1 MKKRKFKVLLS
12 LILGA
17 AVMFAGCSSGGDD
30 DSVKLQEIPGT
41 IGKVNS
47 ELLAASELAK
57 EIDPNDE
64 KVILFYN
71 RADGNYSDWALWLW
85 EDGGEGELAF
95 SSTIGQFKSKDV
107 LYDGNTY
114 KIGYMVLDPS
124 MFTTSAPLVKDAI
137 ENKNNINFIIR
148 KSDSWTK
155 DTDDVAVDLS
165 STMHF
170 MILSGDKDLYP
181 ISSVMTP
188 FISSA
193 SMETLSTLK
202 VVLSVKYALTG
213 EPSDNGF
220 SLVATD
226 GTTVA
231 VKDVVNY
238 AAKTNRS
245 ENFTNTLFVKIDSD
259 LDVSKTWMIKH
270 QSFEPSDGRQISTQ
284 NAIKISLK
292 DYKYSGDDLGLTFDG
307 EKAVF
312 KVWAPLASKV
322 NILFYDDVSKVG
334 NFKAETVDA
343 KACGST
349 TEESLKGEPSAENE
363 MSLDKETGIWSY
375 TLDSVGSKKYY
386 KYQITN
392 NGITYWT
399 SDIYAKACSPDA
411 IASQIVDINAGT
423 EYGTKEQYKNPFGSN
438 GSDAKDNS
446 DAIIYEMH
454 IRDWS
459 RATVSDSTGKF
470 NDFASDEVIAHLKDL
485 GVTHVQILP
494 MFEYAQVVNDDG
506 YNWGYNPY
514 HYNVPESRYT
524 DYSSDKD
531 GMATVEQARAMIKKL
546 HENGIAVI
554 MDVVY
559 NHTAGTQGGSL
570 YDSTVPYYYY
580 RIKADGTYSNGS
592 GCGNETD
599 SEAPMFRKY
608 MIDSLKHWMLDYH
621 INGFRFDLMG
631 IHSKE
636 AMKDIYE
643 ALSKIDQNVLVYGE
657 PWTGGECLVENG
669 ATQAVSAGSY
679 GVGAFDD
686 DFRDAIK
693 GAEFGGFK
701 TGQVQGEIK
710 DAKGSVIGTFNDTG
724 IADGLVGESGKNN
737 RNGTGEPGLALH
749 YVECHD
755 NFTLYDKLVYSLKEN
770 LEDVQKADKDGK
782 IATKWPA
789 SVSEEQL
796 ELIKKEDKLAAAFVI
811 LSQGTPF
818 MNGGQ
823 DFLRTKKGNPD
834 SYSADTKGG
843 IEWTNEAGEYNIDDV
858 NTIDLSMKATYSDV
872 YNVYKGL
879 ISLRKANSDA
889 FGKNTNASAGK
900 AKTINADKNEV
911 KINGVTKYTTGDFR
925 IFFNATD
932 NEVEIASG
940 EMTGYTKVI
949 DVTSGTPEE
958 STTVPTSIPAKS
970 FVILKK

>member
-1 MKKRKFKVLLS
+1 M
-12 LILGA
+12 
-17 AVMFAGCSSGGDD
+17 
-30 DSVKLQEIPGT
+30 
-41 IGKVNS
+41 
-47 ELLAASELAK
+47 
-57 EIDPNDE
+57 
-64 KVILFYN
+64 
-71 RADGNYSDWALWLW
+71 
-85 EDGGEGELAF
+85 
-95 SSTIGQFKSKDV
+95 
-107 LYDGNTY
+107 
-114 KIGYMVLDPS
+114 
-124 MFTTSAPLVKDAI
+124 
-137 ENKNNINFIIR
+137 
-148 KSDSWTK
+148 
-155 DTDDVAVDLS
+155 
-165 STMHF
+165 
-170 MILSGDKDLYP
+170 
-181 ISSVMTP
+181 
-188 FISSA
+188 
-193 SMETLSTLK
+193 
-202 VVLSVKYALTG
+202 
-213 EPSDNGF
+213 
-220 SLVATD
+220 
-226 GTTVA
+226 
-231 VKDVVNY
+231 
-238 AAKTNRS
+238 
-245 ENFTNTLFVKIDSD
+245 
-259 LDVSKTWMIKH
+259 
-270 QSFEPSDGRQISTQ
+270 
-284 NAIKISLK
+284 
-292 DYKYSGDDLGLTFDG
+292 
-307 EKAVF
+307 
-312 KVWAPLASKV
+312 
-322 NILFYDDVSKVG
+322 FYDDVSKVG
-334 NFKAETVDA
+334 NFKAETVAA

-349 TEESLKGEPSAENE
+349 TEESLKGDPSAENE

-423 EYGTKEQYKNPFGSN
+423 DYGTKEKYKNPFGSN

-459 RATVSDSTGKF
+459 RATVPNSTGKF

-524 DYSSDKD
+524 DYSLNKD
-531 GMATVEQARAMIKKL
+531 GMATVEQARKMIKKL

-636 AMKDIYE
+636 AMKEIYE
-643 ALSKIDQNVLVYGE
+643 ALSEIDQNVLVYGE
-657 PWTGGECLVENG
+657 PWTGGDCLVEDG

-701 TGQVQGEIK
+701 TGQVQGE
-710 DAKGSVIGTFNDTG
+710 FNDTG
-724 IADGLVGESGKNN
+724 IADGLVGKSGKNN
-737 RNGTGEPGLALH
+737 RNETGEPGLALH

-843 IEWTNEAGEYNIDDV
+843 IEWTNEPGEHSIDDV
-858 NTIDLSMKATYSDV
+858 NTIDLSMKTTYSDV

-879 ISLRKANSDA
+879 ISLRKANPDA
-889 FGKNTNASAGK
+889 FGKNTSASAGK

-949 DVTSGTPEE
+949 DVTSGTPKE
-958 STTVPTSIPAKS
+958 STTVPTSVSAKS

>member
-1 MKKRKFKVLLS
+1 MEKRKFKVLLS
-12 LILGA
+12 LFLGA

-30 DSVKLQEIPGT
+30 DDKITPEVTPGT
-41 IGKVNS
+41 VGELPAK
-47 ELLAASELAK
+47 LLASADLVK
-57 EIDPNDE
+57 TLDPSNE
-64 KVILFYN
+64 KIILFYYV
-71 RADGNYSDWALWLW
+71 DGSDSSGKAVYNWISKGDETKVVPFAKDTATGISYA
-85 EDGGEGELAF
+85 EF
-95 SSTIGQFKSKDV
+95 SSDSS
-107 LYDGNTY
+107 
-114 KIGYMVLDPS
+114 MVLDE
-124 MFTTSAPLVKDAI
+124 VKEAI
-137 ENKNNINFIIR
+137 AAGDDFKFII
-148 KSDSWTK
+148 KPKTVGDWSGQTADLTFPISDGIK
-155 DTDDVAVDLS
+155 HV
-165 STMHF
+165 MYYN
-170 MILSGDKDLYP
+170 GDLYTV
-181 ISSVMTP
+181 SENM
-188 FISSA
+188 SA
-193 SMETLSTLK
+193 AFTYARMETLTTMK
-202 VVLSVKYALTG
+202 VELGVKYALQIS
-213 EPSDNGF
+213 PDSNGF
-220 SLVATD
+220 SVTSTD
-226 GTTVA
+226 GSSIQII
-231 VKDVVNY
+231 DVVNY
-238 AAKTNRS
+238 NAQNDRSKNNTNVILV
-245 ENFTNTLFVKIDSD
+245 TLAND
-259 LDVSKTWMIKH
+259 LDTSKIWTISHTAFGSK
-270 QSFEPSDGRQISTQ
+270 EISTQ

-292 DYKYSGDDLGLTFDG
+292 DYKYTGDDLGLTFDG

-312 KVWAPLASKV
+312 KVWAPLASDV
-322 NILFYDDVSKVG
+322 QILFYDDVSKVG
-334 NFKAETVDA
+334 NFKAETVA
-343 KACGST
+343 VNACGST
-349 TEESLKGEPSAENE
+349 TEDSLKGEPSAESE

-399 SDIYAKACSPDA
+399 SDIYAKACSADA

-423 EYGTKEQYKNPFGSN
+423 EYGTKEKYINPFGSN
-438 GSDAKDNS
+438 GTVSKDNS

-459 RATVSDSTGKF
+459 RATVSGSTGKF
-470 NDFASDEVIAHLKDL
+470 NDFASDEVITHLKDL
-485 GVTHVQILP
+485 GITHVQILP

-524 DYSSDKD
+524 AYSSDKD
-531 GMATVEQARAMIKKL
+531 GMDTVKQARAMIKKL
-546 HENGIAVI
+546 HDNGIAVI

-559 NHTAGTQGGSL
+559 NHTSGTQGGSL

-636 AMKDIYE
+636 AMKEVYE
-643 ALSKIDQNVLVYGE
+643 ALSAIDQNVLVYGE
-657 PWTGGECLVENG
+657 PWTGGDCLVEDG

-686 DFRDAIK
+686 DFRDAVK

-701 TGQVQGEIK
+701 TGQVQGE
-710 DAKGSVIGTFNDTG
+710 FNDAG
-724 IADGLVGESGKNN
+724 IASGLVGESGKNN
-737 RNGTGEPGLALH
+737 RNVTGEPGLALH

-770 LEDVQKADKDGK
+770 LVDVQAADKKGE

-843 IEWTNEAGEYNIDDV
+843 IKWTNEPGKYNIDDV
-858 NTIDLSMKATYSDV
+858 NTIDLSIKTTYADV

-879 ISLRKANSDA
+879 IALRKANPDA
-889 FGKNTNASAGK
+889 FGKNTSAVAGK
-900 AKTINADKNEV
+900 AKTNV
-911 KINGVTKYTTGDFR
+911 KTNGVTKYTTGAFR

-949 DVTSGTPEE
+949 DVTSGTPDE
-958 STTVPTSIPAKS
+958 STTVPTSVPAKS

>member
-30 DSVKLQEIPGT
+30 DKITPEVTPGT
-41 IGKVNS
+41 VG
-47 ELLAASELAK
+47 ELPKQLLDSAELVK
-57 EIDPNDE
+57 TLDPNNE
-64 KVILFYN
+64 KIILFYFVK
-71 RADGNYSDWALWLW
+71 GSD
-85 EDGGEGELAF
+85 
-95 SSTIGQFKSKDV
+95 SSTKAVYNWISKGDESKVVPFQKDSTTGISYAEFSLDSSNVVDEVKEAIGNGDDFK
-107 LYDGNTY
+107 
-114 KIGYMVLDPS
+114 
-124 MFTTSAPLVKDAI
+124 
-137 ENKNNINFIIR
+137 FII
-148 KSDSWTK
+148 KPKTVGDWSNQTADLLFPLSDGIK
-155 DTDDVAVDLS
+155 HV
-165 STMHF
+165 MYYN
-170 MILSGDKDLYP
+170 GDLYTV
-181 ISSVMTP
+181 SENM
-188 FISSA
+188 SA
-193 SMETLSTLK
+193 AFTYARMETLTTMK
-202 VVLSVKYALTG
+202 VELGVKYGLQVS
-213 EPSDNGF
+213 PDSNGF
-220 SLVATD
+220 SVTADD
-226 GTTVA
+226 GSSIQVI
-231 VKDVVNY
+231 DVVNY
-238 AAKTNRS
+238 NAQNERSKNNTNVILVTLMS
-245 ENFTNTLFVKIDSD
+245 E
-259 LDVSKTWMIKH
+259 LDTSKTWEIKH
-270 QSFEPSDGRQISTQ
+270 ASFGSKNISTQ

-423 EYGTKEQYKNPFGSN
+423 EYGTKENYKNPFGSN

-531 GMATVEQARAMIKKL
+531 GTATVEQARAMIKKL
-546 HENGIAVI
+546 HDNNIAVI

-636 AMKDIYE
+636 AMKEIYN
-643 ALSKIDQNVLVYGE
+643 ALSEIDQNVLVYGE
-657 PWTGGECLVENG
+657 PWTGGDCLVEDG
-669 ATQAVSAGSY
+669 ATQAVSAGEY

-701 TGQVQGEIK
+701 TGQVQGE
-710 DAKGSVIGTFNDTG
+710 FNDTG

-789 SVSEEQL
+789 SVSAEQL

-843 IEWTNEAGEYNIDDV
+843 IKWTNESGEHNIDDV
-858 NTIDLSMKATYSDV
+858 NTIDLSMKTTYSDV

-879 ISLRKANSDA
+879 ISLRKANPDA
-889 FGKNTNASAGK
+889 FGKNTSAVAGK
-900 AKTINADKNEV
+900 AKTINAGKEV
-911 KINGVTKYTTGDFR
+911 RTNGVTKYTTGDFR

-932 NEVEIASG
+932 DEVEIASG

-949 DVTSGTPEE
+949 DVTSGTPDE
-958 STTVPTSIPAKS
+958 SGTIPTILPAKS

>member
-1 MKKRKFKVLLS
+1 MY
-12 LILGA
+12 
-17 AVMFAGCSSGGDD
+17 
-30 DSVKLQEIPGT
+30 
-41 IGKVNS
+41 
-47 ELLAASELAK
+47 
-57 EIDPNDE
+57 
-64 KVILFYN
+64 YN
-71 RADGNYSDWALWLW
+71 G
-85 EDGGEGELAF
+85 
-95 SSTIGQFKSKDV
+95 
-107 LYDGNTY
+107 
-114 KIGYMVLDPS
+114 
-124 MFTTSAPLVKDAI
+124 
-137 ENKNNINFIIR
+137 
-148 KSDSWTK
+148 
-155 DTDDVAVDLS
+155 
-165 STMHF
+165 
-170 MILSGDKDLYP
+170 DLYTV
-181 ISSVMTP
+181 SENM
-188 FISSA
+188 SA
-193 SMETLSTLK
+193 AFTYARMETLTTMK
-202 VVLSVKYALTG
+202 VELGVKYGLQVS
-213 EPSDNGF
+213 PDSNGF
-220 SLVATD
+220 SVTADD
-226 GTTVA
+226 GSSIQVI
-231 VKDVVNY
+231 DVVNY
-238 AAKTNRS
+238 NAQNERSKNNTNVILV
-245 ENFTNTLFVKIDSD
+245 TLMSA
-259 LDVSKTWMIKH
+259 LDTSKTWKIEH
-270 QSFEPSDGRQISTQ
+270 ASFGSKNISTQ

-334 NFKAETVDA
+334 NFKAETVAA

-349 TEESLKGEPSAENE
+349 TEESLKGDPSAENE

-423 EYGTKEQYKNPFGSN
+423 EYGTKEKYKNPFGSN
-438 GSDAKDNS
+438 GLDNKDNS

-459 RATVSDSTGKF
+459 RATVPNSTGKF

-636 AMKDIYE
+636 AMKEIYE
-643 ALSKIDQNVLVYGE
+643 ALSEIDQNVLVYGE
-657 PWTGGECLVENG
+657 PWTGGDCLVEDG

-686 DFRDAIK
+686 DFRDAVK

-843 IEWTNEAGEYNIDDV
+843 IEWTNEPGEYNIDDV
-858 NTIDLSMKATYSDV
+858 NTIDLSMKTTYSDV
-872 YNVYKGL
+872 YNVYKSL
-879 ISLRKANSDA
+879 ISLRKANPDA
-889 FGKNTNASAGK
+889 FGKNTSAVAGK
-900 AKTINADKNEV
+900 AKTINAGKEV
-911 KINGVTKYTTGDFR
+911 RTSGITKYTTGAFR

-932 NEVEIASG
+932 DEVEIASG

-949 DVTSGTPEE
+949 DVTSGTPKE

>member
-12 LILGA
+12 LFLGA
-17 AVMFAGCSSGGDD
+17 AVMFAGCASGGDD
-30 DSVKLQEIPGT
+30 DDKITPEVTPGT
-41 IGKVNS
+41 VGELPAK
-47 ELLAASELAK
+47 LLASADLVK
-57 EIDPNDE
+57 TLDPSNE
-64 KVILFYN
+64 KIILFYYV
-71 RADGNYSDWALWLW
+71 DGSDSSGKAVYNWISKGDETKVVPFAKDTATGISYA
-85 EDGGEGELAF
+85 EF
-95 SSTIGQFKSKDV
+95 SSGSSMVVDEVKEAIAAGDDFK
-107 LYDGNTY
+107 
-114 KIGYMVLDPS
+114 
-124 MFTTSAPLVKDAI
+124 
-137 ENKNNINFIIR
+137 FII
-148 KSDSWTK
+148 KPKTVGDWSGQT
-155 DTDDVAVDLS
+155 ADLTFPIS
-165 STMHF
+165 EGIKHVMYYN
-170 MILSGDKDLYP
+170 GDLYTV
-181 ISSVMTP
+181 SENM
-188 FISSA
+188 SA
-193 SMETLSTLK
+193 AFTYARMETLTTMK
-202 VVLSVKYALTG
+202 VELGVKYALQIS
-213 EPSDNGF
+213 PDSNGF
-220 SLVATD
+220 SVTSKD
-226 GTTVA
+226 GSPIQII
-231 VKDVVNY
+231 DVVNY
-238 AAKTNRS
+238 NAQNDRSKNNTNVILV
-245 ENFTNTLFVKIDSD
+245 TLAND
-259 LDVSKTWMIKH
+259 LDTSKIWTISHTAFGSK
-270 QSFEPSDGRQISTQ
+270 EISTQ

-312 KVWAPLASKV
+312 KVWAPLASDV
-322 NILFYDDVSKVG
+322 QILFYDNVSKVG
-334 NFKAETVDA
+334 NFKAETVAA

-349 TEESLKGEPSAENE
+349 TEESLKGDPSATEA

-392 NGITYWT
+392 NGVTYWT

-411 IASQIVDINAGT
+411 IASQIVDINT
-423 EYGTKEQYKNPFGSN
+423 ETDYGTKEKYINPFGSN
-438 GSDAKDNS
+438 GADSKDNS

-531 GMATVEQARAMIKKL
+531 GTATVEQARAMIKKL

-631 IHSKE
+631 IHSKD

-643 ALSKIDQNVLVYGE
+643 ALSAIDQNVLVYGE
-657 PWTGGECLVENG
+657 PWTGGDCLVTDG

-686 DFRDAIK
+686 DFRDAVK

-701 TGQVQGEIK
+701 TGQVQGE
-710 DAKGSVIGTFNDTG
+710 FNDTG

-737 RNGTGEPGLALH
+737 RNATGEPGLALH

-770 LEDVQKADKDGK
+770 LEDVQAADKKGE

-843 IEWTNEAGEYNIDDV
+843 IKWTNEAGEYNIDDV
-858 NTIDLSMKATYSDV
+858 NTVDLSMKTDNADV

-879 ISLRKANSDA
+879 IALRKNNSVA
-889 FGKNTNASAGK
+889 FGKNTSASASK
-900 AKTINADKNEV
+900 AKTKNADGKEAST
-911 KINGVTKYTTGDFR
+911 KGVTKYTTGDFR

-932 NEVEIASG
+932 NEVEIASS

-949 DVTSGTPEE
+949 DVTSGTPDE
-958 STTVPTSIPAKS
+958 SGTIPTTLPAKS

>member
-12 LILGA
+12 LFLGA

-47 ELLAASELAK
+47 ELLAASELMK
-57 EIDPNDE
+57 ELDGNDE
-64 KVILFYN
+64 KVIFMYY
-71 RADGNYSDWALWLW
+71 RPDGSYSKWGIWLW
-85 EDGGEGELAF
+85 EDGGDGKFAYNVTAGKFENKTVEFDG
-95 SSTIGQFKSKDV
+95 KS
-107 LYDGNTY
+107 YN
-114 KIGYMVLDPS
+114 IGYMILDPQ
-124 MFTTSAPLVKDAI
+124 MFTTAAPNVKAAI
-137 ENKNNINFIIR
+137 EGKKNLNFIIR
-148 KSDSWTK
+148 DGDWQKDPGSDQ
-155 DTDDVAVDLS
+155 AFDLS
-165 STMHF
+165 SGNHF
-170 MILSGDKDLYP
+170 MVLSGDKDVYP
-181 ISSVMTP
+181 IRSVMTP

-307 EKAVF
+307 GKAVF

-334 NFKAETVDA
+334 NFKAETVAA

-349 TEESLKGEPSAENE
+349 TEKSLKGEPSAENE

-423 EYGTKEQYKNPFGSN
+423 DYGTKENYKNPFGSN
-438 GSDAKDNS
+438 GLDNKDNS

-459 RATVSDSTGKF
+459 RATVPNSTGKF

-524 DYSSDKD
+524 DYSSNKD
-531 GMATVEQARAMIKKL
+531 GTATVEQARAMIKKL
-546 HENGIAVI
+546 HDNGIAVI

-559 NHTAGTQGGSL
+559 NHTSGTQGGSL

-636 AMKDIYE
+636 AMKEIYE
-643 ALSKIDQNVLVYGE
+643 ALSAIDQNVLVYGE
-657 PWTGGECLVENG
+657 PWTGGDCLVENG

-686 DFRDAIK
+686 DFRDAVK

-701 TGQVQGEIK
+701 TGQVQG
-710 DAKGSVIGTFNDTG
+710 AFNDTG
-724 IADGLVGESGKNN
+724 IANGLIGKSGSND
-737 RNGTGEPGLALH
+737 RNMTGEPGLALH

-789 SVSEEQL
+789 SVSKEQL
-796 ELIKKEDKLAAAFVI
+796 ELIKKEDKLAAAFVL

-843 IEWTNEAGEYNIDDV
+843 IKWTNEPGVYNIDDV
-858 NTIDLSMKATYSDV
+858 NTVDLSMKTDNADV

-879 ISLRKANSDA
+879 IALRKNNSVA
-889 FGKNTNASAGK
+889 FGKNTSASAST
-900 AKTINADKNEV
+900 AKTKNADGKEART
-911 KINGVTKYTTGDFR
+911 KGVTKYTTGDFR

-932 NEVEIASG
+932 NEVEIASS
-940 EMTGYTKVI
+940 EMTDYTKVI
-949 DVTSGTPEE
+949 DVTTGTPSE
-958 STTVPTSIPAKS
+958 SNAVPSKVPAKS

>member
-47 ELLAASELAK
+47 ELLAASELMK
-57 EIDPNDE
+57 ELDGDNE
-64 KVILFYN
+64 KVIFMYY
-71 RADGNYSDWALWLW
+71 RPDGSYSKWGIWLW
-85 EDGGEGELAF
+85 EDGGDGKFAYNVTAGKFENKTVEFDG
-95 SSTIGQFKSKDV
+95 KS
-107 LYDGNTY
+107 YN
-114 KIGYMVLDPS
+114 IGYMILDPQ
-124 MFTTSAPLVKDAI
+124 MFTTAAPNVKAAI
-137 ENKNNINFIIR
+137 EGKKNLNFIIR
-148 KSDSWTK
+148 DANWEKDPGSDQ
-155 DTDDVAVDLS
+155 AFDLS
-165 STMHF
+165 SGNHF
-170 MILSGDKDLYP
+170 MVLSGDKDVYP

-226 GTTVA
+226 GATVA

-334 NFKAETVDA
+334 NFKAETVAA

-349 TEESLKGEPSAENE
+349 TEESLKGDPSAENE

-423 EYGTKEQYKNPFGSN
+423 DYGTKEQYKNPFGSN
-438 GSDAKDNS
+438 GLDNKDNS

-459 RATVSDSTGKF
+459 RATVPNSTGKF

-524 DYSSDKD
+524 DYSLNKD
-531 GMATVEQARAMIKKL
+531 GMATVEQARKMIEKL
-546 HENGIAVI
+546 HNNGIAVI

-636 AMKDIYE
+636 AMKEIYE
-643 ALSKIDQNVLVYGE
+643 ALSEIDQNVLVYGE
-657 PWTGGECLVENG
+657 PWTGGDCLVEDG

-686 DFRDAIK
+686 DFRDAVK

-701 TGQVQGEIK
+701 TGQVQGE
-710 DAKGSVIGTFNDTG
+710 FNDTG

-843 IEWTNEAGEYNIDDV
+843 IEWTNEPGEHNIDDV

-879 ISLRKANSDA
+879 ISLRKANPDA
-889 FGKNTNASAGK
+889 FGKNTSAVAGK
-900 AKTINADKNEV
+900 AKTINAEKEV
-911 KINGVTKYTTGDFR
+911 KTNGVTKYTTGDFR

-940 EMTGYTKVI
+940 EMTDYTTLV
-949 DVTSGTPEE
+949 DVSSGTPTEGE
-958 STTVPTSIPAKS
+958 TVSTVPAKS

>member
-1 MKKRKFKVLLS
+1 MKKNVLKTFLT
-12 LILGA
+12 LI
-17 AVMFAGCSSGGDD
+17 AVFSVIFVGCAGDAGDSS
-30 DSVKLQEIPGT
+30 VTLEETPGT
-41 IGKVNS
+41 VGQPSN
-47 ELLAASELAK
+47 ELLAASELMK
-57 EIDPNDE
+57 ELDGDNE
-64 KVILFYN
+64 KVIFMYY
-71 RADGNYSDWALWLW
+71 RPDGSYSKWGIWLW
-85 EDGGEGELAF
+85 EDGGDGKFAYNVTAGKFENKTVEFDG
-95 SSTIGQFKSKDV
+95 KS
-107 LYDGNTY
+107 YN
-114 KIGYMVLDPS
+114 IGYMILDPQ
-124 MFTTSAPLVKDAI
+124 MFTTAAPNVKAAI
-137 ENKNNINFIIR
+137 EGKKNLNFIIR
-148 KSDSWTK
+148 DANWEKDPGSDQ
-155 DTDDVAVDLS
+155 AFDLS
-165 STMHF
+165 SGNHF
-170 MILSGDKDLYP
+170 MVLSGDKDVYP

-220 SLVATD
+220 SLVSTD

-334 NFKAETVDA
+334 NFKAETVAA

-349 TEESLKGEPSAENE
+349 TEESLKGEPSAEYG

-423 EYGTKEQYKNPFGSN
+423 EYGTKEKYKNPFGSN

-459 RATVSDSTGKF
+459 RAKVPNSTGKF

-524 DYSSDKD
+524 DYSLNKD
-531 GMATVEQARAMIKKL
+531 GMATVEQARKMIEKL
-546 HENGIAVI
+546 HNNGIAVI

-636 AMKDIYE
+636 AMKEIYE
-643 ALSKIDQNVLVYGE
+643 ALSAIDQNVLVYGE
-657 PWTGGECLVENG
+657 PWTGGDCLVENG

-686 DFRDAIK
+686 DFRDAVK

-701 TGQVQGEIK
+701 TGQVQGE
-710 DAKGSVIGTFNDTG
+710 FNDTG
-724 IADGLVGESGKNN
+724 IADGLMGKSGKNN
-737 RNGTGEPGLALH
+737 RNETGEPGLALH

-770 LEDVQKADKDGK
+770 LEDVQKADDDGK

-843 IEWTNEAGEYNIDDV
+843 IKWTNEPGKYNIDDV
-858 NTIDLSMKATYSDV
+858 NTIDLSMKTTYADV

-879 ISLRKANSDA
+879 IALRKANPDA
-889 FGKNTNASAGK
+889 FGKNTSAVAGK
-900 AKTINADKNEV
+900 AKTKV
-911 KINGVTKYTTGDFR
+911 KTNGVTKYTTGDFR

-958 STTVPTSIPAKS
+958 STTVPTSVPAKS

>member
-1 MKKRKFKVLLS
+1 M
-12 LILGA
+12 
-17 AVMFAGCSSGGDD
+17 
-30 DSVKLQEIPGT
+30 
-41 IGKVNS
+41 
-47 ELLAASELAK
+47 
-57 EIDPNDE
+57 
-64 KVILFYN
+64 
-71 RADGNYSDWALWLW
+71 
-85 EDGGEGELAF
+85 
-95 SSTIGQFKSKDV
+95 
-107 LYDGNTY
+107 
-114 KIGYMVLDPS
+114 
-124 MFTTSAPLVKDAI
+124 
-137 ENKNNINFIIR
+137 
-148 KSDSWTK
+148 
-155 DTDDVAVDLS
+155 
-165 STMHF
+165 
-170 MILSGDKDLYP
+170 
-181 ISSVMTP
+181 
-188 FISSA
+188 
-193 SMETLSTLK
+193 
-202 VVLSVKYALTG
+202 
-213 EPSDNGF
+213 
-220 SLVATD
+220 
-226 GTTVA
+226 
-231 VKDVVNY
+231 
-238 AAKTNRS
+238 
-245 ENFTNTLFVKIDSD
+245 
-259 LDVSKTWMIKH
+259 
-270 QSFEPSDGRQISTQ
+270 
-284 NAIKISLK
+284 
-292 DYKYSGDDLGLTFDG
+292 
-307 EKAVF
+307 
-312 KVWAPLASKV
+312 
-322 NILFYDDVSKVG
+322 
-334 NFKAETVDA
+334 
-343 KACGST
+343 
-349 TEESLKGEPSAENE
+349 
-363 MSLDKETGIWSY
+363 
-375 TLDSVGSKKYY
+375 
-386 KYQITN
+386 
-392 NGITYWT
+392 
-399 SDIYAKACSPDA
+399 
-411 IASQIVDINAGT
+411 
-423 EYGTKEQYKNPFGSN
+423 
-438 GSDAKDNS
+438 
-446 DAIIYEMH
+446 
-454 IRDWS
+454 
-459 RATVSDSTGKF
+459 
-470 NDFASDEVIAHLKDL
+470 KDL
-485 GVTHVQILP
+485 GVTNVQILT

-636 AMKDIYE
+636 AMKEIYE
-643 ALSKIDQNVLVYGE
+643 ALSEIDQNVLVYGE
-657 PWTGGECLVENG
+657 PWTGGDCLVEDG

-686 DFRDAIK
+686 DFRDAVK

-701 TGQVQGEIK
+701 TGQVQGE
-710 DAKGSVIGTFNDTG
+710 FNDTG
-724 IADGLVGESGKNN
+724 IADGLVGKSGNN
-737 RNGTGEPGLALH
+737 KRNETGEPGLALH

-843 IEWTNEAGEYNIDDV
+843 IEWTNEAGVYNIDDV
-858 NTIDLSMKATYSDV
+858 NTVNLSMKTDNADV

-879 ISLRKANSDA
+879 IALRKANSVA
-889 FGKNTNASAGK
+889 FGKNTNASAST
-900 AKTINADKNEV
+900 AKTKNADGKEV
-911 KINGVTKYTTGDFR
+911 RTKGVTKYTTGDFR

-932 NEVEIASG
+932 NEVKIASS

-949 DVTSGTPEE
+949 DVSTGTPAE
-958 STTVPTSIPAKS
+958 SNAVPEKVPAKS

>member
-12 LILGA
+12 LFLGA

-30 DSVKLQEIPGT
+30 DDKITPEVTPGT
-41 IGKVNS
+41 VGELPAK
-47 ELLAASELAK
+47 LLASADLVK
-57 EIDPNDE
+57 TLDPSNE
-64 KVILFYN
+64 KIILFYYV
-71 RADGNYSDWALWLW
+71 DGSDSSGKAVYNWISKGDETKVVPFAKDTATGISYA
-85 EDGGEGELAF
+85 EF
-95 SSTIGQFKSKDV
+95 SSGSSMVVDEVKEAIAAGDDFK
-107 LYDGNTY
+107 
-114 KIGYMVLDPS
+114 
-124 MFTTSAPLVKDAI
+124 
-137 ENKNNINFIIR
+137 FII
-148 KSDSWTK
+148 KPKTVGDWSGQTADLTFPISDGIK
-155 DTDDVAVDLS
+155 HV
-165 STMHF
+165 MYYN
-170 MILSGDKDLYP
+170 GDLYTV
-181 ISSVMTP
+181 SENM
-188 FISSA
+188 SA
-193 SMETLSTLK
+193 AFTYARMETLTTMK
-202 VVLSVKYALTG
+202 VELGVKYALQIS
-213 EPSDNGF
+213 PDSNGF
-220 SLVATD
+220 SVTSTD
-226 GTTVA
+226 GSSIQII
-231 VKDVVNY
+231 DVVNY
-238 AAKTNRS
+238 NAQNDRSKNNTNVILV
-245 ENFTNTLFVKIDSD
+245 TLAND
-259 LDVSKTWMIKH
+259 LDTSKIWTISHTAFGSK
-270 QSFEPSDGRQISTQ
+270 EISTQ

-334 NFKAETVDA
+334 NFKAETVAA

-349 TEESLKGEPSAENE
+349 TEESLKGDPSAENE

-411 IASQIVDINAGT
+411 IASQIVDINART
-423 EYGTKEQYKNPFGSN
+423 DYGTKEKYKNPFGSN
-438 GSDAKDNS
+438 GLDNKDNS

-459 RATVSDSTGKF
+459 RATVPNSTGKF

-524 DYSSDKD
+524 DYSSNKD

-559 NHTAGTQGGSL
+559 NHTSGTQGGSL

-636 AMKDIYE
+636 AMKEIYE
-643 ALSKIDQNVLVYGE
+643 ALSAIDQNVLVYGE
-657 PWTGGECLVENG
+657 PWTGGDCLVENG

-686 DFRDAIK
+686 DFRDAVK

-701 TGQVQGEIK
+701 TGQVQG
-710 DAKGSVIGTFNDTG
+710 AFNDTG
-724 IADGLVGESGKNN
+724 IANGLIGKSGSND
-737 RNGTGEPGLALH
+737 RNMTGEPGLALH

-770 LEDVQKADKDGK
+770 LEDVQKADKEGK

-789 SVSEEQL
+789 PVSEEQL
-796 ELIKKEDKLAAAFVI
+796 ELIKKEDKLAAAFVL

-843 IEWTNEAGEYNIDDV
+843 IKWTNEPGVYNIDDV
-858 NTIDLSMKATYSDV
+858 NTVDLSMKTDNADV

-879 ISLRKANSDA
+879 IALRKNNSVA
-889 FGKNTNASAGK
+889 FGKNTSASAST
-900 AKTINADKNEV
+900 AKTKNADGKEART
-911 KINGVTKYTTGDFR
+911 KGVTKYTTGDFLVY
-925 IFFNATD
+925 FNATD
-932 NEVEIASG
+932 AEVEISSS
-940 EMTGYTKVI
+940 GYTKVV
-949 DVTSGTPEE
+949 DVSTGTPTEN
-958 STTVPTSIPAKS
+958 TTIPEKVPAKS

>member
-30 DSVKLQEIPGT
+30 DDKITPEVTPGT
-41 IGKVNS
+41 VGELPAK
-47 ELLAASELAK
+47 LLASADLVK
-57 EIDPNDE
+57 TLDPSNE
-64 KVILFYN
+64 KIILFYYV
-71 RADGNYSDWALWLW
+71 DGSDSSGKAVYNWISKGDETKVVPFAKDTATGISYA
-85 EDGGEGELAF
+85 EF
-95 SSTIGQFKSKDV
+95 SSGSSMVVDEVKEAIAAGDDFK
-107 LYDGNTY
+107 
-114 KIGYMVLDPS
+114 
-124 MFTTSAPLVKDAI
+124 
-137 ENKNNINFIIR
+137 FII
-148 KSDSWTK
+148 KPKTVGDWSGQTADLTFPISDGIK
-155 DTDDVAVDLS
+155 HV
-165 STMHF
+165 MYYN
-170 MILSGDKDLYP
+170 GDLYTV
-181 ISSVMTP
+181 SENM
-188 FISSA
+188 SA
-193 SMETLSTLK
+193 AFTYARMETLTTMK
-202 VVLSVKYALTG
+202 VELGVKYALQIS
-213 EPSDNGF
+213 PDSNGF
-220 SLVATD
+220 SVTSTD
-226 GTTVA
+226 GSSIQII
-231 VKDVVNY
+231 DVVNY
-238 AAKTNRS
+238 NAQNDRSKNNTNVILV
-245 ENFTNTLFVKIDSD
+245 TLAND
-259 LDVSKTWMIKH
+259 LDTSKIWTISHTAFGSK
-270 QSFEPSDGRQISTQ
+270 EISTQ

-334 NFKAETVDA
+334 NFKAETVAA

-423 EYGTKEQYKNPFGSN
+423 EYGTKEKYKNPFGSN

-631 IHSKE
+631 IHSID
-636 AMKDIYE
+636 AMKEIYE
-643 ALSKIDQNVLVYGE
+643 ALSAIDQNVLVYGE
-657 PWTGGECLVENG
+657 PWTGGDCLVEDG
-669 ATQAVSAGSY
+669 ATQSVSAGEY

-686 DFRDAIK
+686 DFRDAVK

-701 TGQVQGEIK
+701 TGQVQGE
-710 DAKGSVIGTFNDTG
+710 FNDTG
-724 IADGLVGESGKNN
+724 IADGLVGKSGNN
-737 RNGTGEPGLALH
+737 KRNETGEPGLALH

-843 IEWTNEAGEYNIDDV
+843 IEWTNEPGEYNIDDV
-858 NTIDLSMKATYSDV
+858 NTIDLSMKTTYSDV

-879 ISLRKANSDA
+879 ISLRKANPDA
-889 FGKNTNASAGK
+889 FGKNTSASAGK

-911 KINGVTKYTTGDFR
+911 KTNGVTKYTTGDFR

>member
-12 LILGA
+12 LFLGA

-30 DSVKLQEIPGT
+30 DDKITPEVTPGT
-41 IGKVNS
+41 VGELPAK
-47 ELLAASELAK
+47 LLASADLVK
-57 EIDPNDE
+57 TLDPSNE
-64 KVILFYN
+64 KIILFYYV
-71 RADGNYSDWALWLW
+71 DGSDSSGKAVYNWISKGDETKVVPFAKDTATGISYA
-85 EDGGEGELAF
+85 EF
-95 SSTIGQFKSKDV
+95 SSGSSMVVDEVKEAIAAGDDFK
-107 LYDGNTY
+107 
-114 KIGYMVLDPS
+114 
-124 MFTTSAPLVKDAI
+124 
-137 ENKNNINFIIR
+137 FII
-148 KSDSWTK
+148 KPKTVGDWSGQTADLTFPISDGIK
-155 DTDDVAVDLS
+155 HV
-165 STMHF
+165 MYYN
-170 MILSGDKDLYP
+170 GDLYTV
-181 ISSVMTP
+181 SENM
-188 FISSA
+188 SA
-193 SMETLSTLK
+193 AFTYARMETLTTMK
-202 VVLSVKYALTG
+202 VELGVKYALQIS
-213 EPSDNGF
+213 PDSNGF
-220 SLVATD
+220 SVTSTD
-226 GTTVA
+226 GSSIQII
-231 VKDVVNY
+231 DVVNY
-238 AAKTNRS
+238 NAQNDRSKNNTNVILV
-245 ENFTNTLFVKIDSD
+245 TLAND
-259 LDVSKTWMIKH
+259 LDTSKIWTISHTAFGSK
-270 QSFEPSDGRQISTQ
+270 EISTQ

-423 EYGTKEQYKNPFGSN
+423 EYGTKENYKNPFGSN

-531 GMATVEQARAMIKKL
+531 GTATVEQARAMIKKL
-546 HENGIAVI
+546 HDNNIAVI

-636 AMKDIYE
+636 AMKEIYE
-643 ALSKIDQNVLVYGE
+643 ALSEIDQNVLVYGE
-657 PWTGGECLVENG
+657 PWTGGECLVEDG

-724 IADGLVGESGKNN
+724 IADGLVGKPGNN
-737 RNGTGEPGLALH
+737 KRNETDEPGLALH

-789 SVSEEQL
+789 SVSAEQL

-843 IEWTNEAGEYNIDDV
+843 IEWTNEPGEYNIDDV
-858 NTIDLSMKATYSDV
+858 NTIDLSMKTTYSDV

-879 ISLRKANSDA
+879 ISLRKANPDA
-889 FGKNTNASAGK
+889 FGKNTSAVAGK
-900 AKTINADKNEV
+900 AKTINAGKEV
-911 KINGVTKYTTGDFR
+911 RTSGITKYTTGAFR

-958 STTVPTSIPAKS
+958 STTVPTSVPAKS

>member
-1 MKKRKFKVLLS
+1 MKKNVLKTFLT
-12 LILGA
+12 LI
-17 AVMFAGCSSGGDD
+17 AVFSVIFVGCAGDAGDSS
-30 DSVKLQEIPGT
+30 VTLEETPGT
-41 IGKVNS
+41 VGQPSN
-47 ELLAASELAK
+47 ELLAASELMK
-57 EIDPNDE
+57 ELDGNNE
-64 KVILFYN
+64 KVIFMYY
-71 RADGNYSDWALWLW
+71 RPDGSYSKWGIWLW
-85 EDGGEGELAF
+85 EDGGDGKFAYNVTAGKFENKTVEFDG
-95 SSTIGQFKSKDV
+95 KS
-107 LYDGNTY
+107 YN
-114 KIGYMVLDPS
+114 IGYMILDPQ
-124 MFTTSAPLVKDAI
+124 MFTTAAPNVKAAI
-137 ENKNNINFIIR
+137 EGKKNLNFIIR
-148 KSDSWTK
+148 DGDWQKDPGSDQ
-155 DTDDVAVDLS
+155 AFDLS
-165 STMHF
+165 SGNHF
-170 MILSGDKDLYP
+170 MVLSGDKDVYP
-181 ISSVMTP
+181 ITSEITP
-188 FISSA
+188 MIASA
-193 SMETLSTLK
+193 NMETSTTMK
-202 VVLSVKYALTG
+202 VMLSVKYALEG
-213 EPSDNGF
+213 SASDNGF
-220 SLVATD
+220 SLVASD
-226 GTTVA
+226 GTIATIS
-231 VKDVVNY
+231 DVVNY
-238 AAKTNRS
+238 NAKDDRS
-245 ENFTNTLFVKIDSD
+245 KNFTNTLLITLSSKLD
-259 LDVSKTWMIKH
+259 LSKTWRLCHEK
-270 QSFEPSDGRQISTQ
+270 FEPIEGRLVGTAS
-284 NAIKISLK
+284 AIKADLN
-292 DYKYSGDDLGLTFDG
+292 DFVYKGTDLGLTLDG
-307 EKAVF
+307 NKATF
-312 KVWAPLASKV
+312 KVWAPVASDV
-322 NILFYDDVSKVG
+322 TILLYDDVSKVG
-334 NFKAETVDA
+334 NYQPSTVA
-343 KACGST
+343 LNVSGST
-349 TEESLKGEPSAENE
+349 TEVELKGTPSKEAK
-363 MSLDKETGIWSY
+363 MTLDTSTGIWSY
-375 TLDSVGSKKYY
+375 VIEDASAYKYY

-392 NGITYWT
+392 NGTTTYVC
-399 SDIYAKACSPDA
+399 DIYAKAASPDS
-411 IASQIVDINAGT
+411 IAAQIIDINQGT
-423 EYGTKEQYKNPFGSN
+423 NYGTKDNYVNPFGNN
-438 GSDAKDNS
+438 GTDSKLYS

-459 RATVSDSTGKF
+459 RAAVADSTGKF
-470 NDFASDEVIAHLKDL
+470 LDIANSDEIINHLQDI
-485 GVTHVQILP
+485 GITHVQILP
-494 MFEYAQVVNDDG
+494 MFDYAQVNSDLN

-514 HYNVPESRYT
+514 HYNVPEGRYVE
-524 DYSSDKD
+524 YSTGD
-531 GMATVEQARAMIKKL
+531 GIDAVNQMRSMIEKL
-546 HENGIAVI
+546 HEAGIAVI

-559 NHTAGTQGGSL
+559 NHTSGTQGGSL

-636 AMKDIYE
+636 AMKEIYN
-643 ALSKIDQNVLVYGE
+643 ALSEIDQNVLVYGE
-657 PWTGGECLVENG
+657 PWTGGDCLVEDG
-669 ATQAVSAGSY
+669 ATQAVSAGEY

-701 TGQVQGEIK
+701 TGQVQGE
-710 DAKGSVIGTFNDTG
+710 FNDTG

-789 SVSEEQL
+789 SVSAEQL

-843 IEWTNEAGEYNIDDV
+843 IEWTNEPGEYNIDDV
-858 NTIDLSMKATYSDV
+858 NTIDLSMKTTYSDV

-879 ISLRKANSDA
+879 ISLRKANPDA
-889 FGKNTNASAGK
+889 FGKNTSAVAGK
-900 AKTINADKNEV
+900 AKTINAGKEV
-911 KINGVTKYTTGDFR
+911 RTSGITKYTTGAFR

-958 STTVPTSIPAKS
+958 STTVPTSVPAKS

>member
-17 AVMFAGCSSGGDD
+17 VVMFAGCSSGGDD
-30 DSVKLQEIPGT
+30 DKITPEVTPGT
-41 IGKVNS
+41 VG
-47 ELLAASELAK
+47 ELPKQLLDSAELVK
-57 EIDPNDE
+57 TLDPNNE
-64 KVILFYN
+64 KIILFYFVK
-71 RADGNYSDWALWLW
+71 GSD
-85 EDGGEGELAF
+85 
-95 SSTIGQFKSKDV
+95 SSTKAVYNWISKGDESKVVPFQKDSTTGISYAEFSLDSSNVVDEVKEAIGNGDDFK
-107 LYDGNTY
+107 
-114 KIGYMVLDPS
+114 
-124 MFTTSAPLVKDAI
+124 
-137 ENKNNINFIIR
+137 FII
-148 KSDSWTK
+148 KPKTVGDWSNQTADLLFPLSDGIK
-155 DTDDVAVDLS
+155 HV
-165 STMHF
+165 MYYN
-170 MILSGDKDLYP
+170 GDLYTV
-181 ISSVMTP
+181 SENM
-188 FISSA
+188 SA
-193 SMETLSTLK
+193 AFTYARMETLTTMK
-202 VVLSVKYALTG
+202 VELGVKYGLQVS
-213 EPSDNGF
+213 PDSNGF
-220 SLVATD
+220 SVIAED
-226 GTTVA
+226 GSSIQVI
-231 VKDVVNY
+231 DVVNY
-238 AAKTNRS
+238 NAQNERSKNNTNVILVTLMS
-245 ENFTNTLFVKIDSD
+245 E
-259 LDVSKTWMIKH
+259 LDTSKTWEIKH
-270 QSFEPSDGRQISTQ
+270 ASFGSKNISTQ
-284 NAIKISLK
+284 NAIKISLR

-334 NFKAETVDA
+334 NFKAETVAA

-375 TLDSVGSKKYY
+375 TLDSVGGKKYY

-423 EYGTKEQYKNPFGSN
+423 EYGTKEKYKNPFGSN

-459 RATVSDSTGKF
+459 RATVPDSTGKF
-470 NDFASDEVIAHLKDL
+470 NDFASDVVIAHLKDL

-531 GMATVEQARAMIKKL
+531 GTATVEQARAMIKKL

-636 AMKDIYE
+636 AMKEIYE
-643 ALSKIDQNVLVYGE
+643 ALSEIDQNVLVYGE
-657 PWTGGECLVENG
+657 PWTGGDCLVTDG
-669 ATQAVSAGSY
+669 ATQAVLAGSY

-686 DFRDAIK
+686 NFRDAVK

-701 TGQVQGEIK
+701 TGQVQGE
-710 DAKGSVIGTFNDTG
+710 FNDTG

-737 RNGTGEPGLALH
+737 RNATGEPGLALH

-843 IEWTNEAGEYNIDDV
+843 IEWTNEAGEHNIDDV

-879 ISLRKANSDA
+879 ISLRKANPDA
-889 FGKNTNASAGK
+889 FGKNTSAVAGK
-900 AKTINADKNEV
+900 AKTINAEKEV
-911 KINGVTKYTTGDFR
+911 KTNGVTKYTTGDFR

-932 NEVEIASG
+932 DEVEIASG

-949 DVTSGTPEE
+949 DVTSGTPDE
-958 STTVPTSIPAKS
+958 SGTIPTTLPAKS

>member
-12 LILGA
+12 LFLGA

-30 DSVKLQEIPGT
+30 DDKITPEVTPGT
-41 IGKVNS
+41 VGELPAK
-47 ELLAASELAK
+47 LLASADLVK
-57 EIDPNDE
+57 TLDPSNE
-64 KVILFYN
+64 KIILFYYV
-71 RADGNYSDWALWLW
+71 DGSDSSGKAVYNWISKGDETKVVPFAKDTATGISYA
-85 EDGGEGELAF
+85 EF
-95 SSTIGQFKSKDV
+95 SSGSSMVVDEVKEAIAAGDDFK
-107 LYDGNTY
+107 
-114 KIGYMVLDPS
+114 
-124 MFTTSAPLVKDAI
+124 
-137 ENKNNINFIIR
+137 FII
-148 KSDSWTK
+148 KPKTVGDWSGQTADLTFPISDGIK
-155 DTDDVAVDLS
+155 HV
-165 STMHF
+165 MYYN
-170 MILSGDKDLYP
+170 GDLYTV
-181 ISSVMTP
+181 SENM
-188 FISSA
+188 SA
-193 SMETLSTLK
+193 AFTYARMETLTTMK
-202 VVLSVKYALTG
+202 VELGVKYALQIS
-213 EPSDNGF
+213 PDSNGF
-220 SLVATD
+220 SVTSTD
-226 GTTVA
+226 GSSIQII
-231 VKDVVNY
+231 DVVNY
-238 AAKTNRS
+238 NAQNDRSKNNTNVILV
-245 ENFTNTLFVKIDSD
+245 TLAND
-259 LDVSKTWMIKH
+259 LDTSKIWTISHTAFGSK
-270 QSFEPSDGRQISTQ
+270 EISTQ

-312 KVWAPLASKV
+312 KVWAPLASNV

-334 NFKAETVDA
+334 NFKAETVAA

-349 TEESLKGEPSAENE
+349 TEESLKGDPSAENE

-423 EYGTKEQYKNPFGSN
+423 EYGTKEKYKNPFGSN

-470 NDFASDEVIAHLKDL
+470 NDFASDKVIAHLKDL

-531 GMATVEQARAMIKKL
+531 GTATVEQARAMIKKL
-546 HENGIAVI
+546 HNNNIAVI

-636 AMKDIYE
+636 AMKEIYE
-643 ALSKIDQNVLVYGE
+643 ALSAIDQNVLVYGE
-657 PWTGGECLVENG
+657 PWTGGDCLVENG

-686 DFRDAIK
+686 DFRDAVK

-701 TGQVQGEIK
+701 TGQVQGE
-710 DAKGSVIGTFNDTG
+710 FNDTG
-724 IADGLVGESGKNN
+724 IASGLVGNSGNNN
-737 RNGTGEPGLALH
+737 RNVTGEPGLALH

-770 LEDVQKADKDGK
+770 LENVQKADKDGK

-789 SVSEEQL
+789 SVSAEQL

-843 IEWTNEAGEYNIDDV
+843 IEWTNEAGVYNIDDV
-858 NTIDLSMKATYSDV
+858 NTVNLSMKTDNADV

-879 ISLRKANSDA
+879 IALRKNNSVA
-889 FGKNTNASAGK
+889 FGKNTSASAST
-900 AKTINADKNEV
+900 AKTKNADGKEART
-911 KINGVTKYTTGDFR
+911 KGVTKYTTGNFR

-932 NEVEIASG
+932 NDVEIASG

-949 DVTSGTPEE
+949 DVTTGTPAE
-958 STTVPTSIPAKS
+958 SNAVPSKVPAKS

>member
-30 DSVKLQEIPGT
+30 DKITPEVTPGT
-41 IGKVNS
+41 VG
-47 ELLAASELAK
+47 ELPKQLLDSAELVK
-57 EIDPNDE
+57 TLDPNNE
-64 KVILFYN
+64 KIILFYFVK
-71 RADGNYSDWALWLW
+71 GSD
-85 EDGGEGELAF
+85 
-95 SSTIGQFKSKDV
+95 SSTKVVYNWISKGDESKVVPFQKDSTTGISYAEFSLDSSNVVDEVKEAIGNGDDFK
-107 LYDGNTY
+107 
-114 KIGYMVLDPS
+114 
-124 MFTTSAPLVKDAI
+124 
-137 ENKNNINFIIR
+137 FII
-148 KSDSWTK
+148 KPKTVGDWSNQTADLLFPLSDGIK
-155 DTDDVAVDLS
+155 HV
-165 STMHF
+165 MYYN
-170 MILSGDKDLYP
+170 GDLYTV
-181 ISSVMTP
+181 SENM
-188 FISSA
+188 SA
-193 SMETLSTLK
+193 AFTYARMETLTTMK
-202 VVLSVKYALTG
+202 VELGVKYGLQVS
-213 EPSDNGF
+213 PDSNGF
-220 SLVATD
+220 SVTADD
-226 GTTVA
+226 GSSIQVI
-231 VKDVVNY
+231 DVVNY
-238 AAKTNRS
+238 NAQNERSKNNTNVILVTLMS
-245 ENFTNTLFVKIDSD
+245 E
-259 LDVSKTWMIKH
+259 LDTSKTWEIKH
-270 QSFEPSDGRQISTQ
+270 ASFGSKNISTQ

-334 NFKAETVDA
+334 NFKAETVAA

-349 TEESLKGEPSAENE
+349 TEESLKGDPSAENE

-423 EYGTKEQYKNPFGSN
+423 DYGTKEQYKNPFGSN
-438 GSDAKDNS
+438 GLDNKDNS

-459 RATVSDSTGKF
+459 RATVPNSTGKF

-531 GMATVEQARAMIKKL
+531 GTATVEQARAMIKKL
-546 HENGIAVI
+546 HDNNIAVI

-636 AMKDIYE
+636 AMKEIYE
-643 ALSKIDQNVLVYGE
+643 ALSEIDQNVLVYGE
-657 PWTGGECLVENG
+657 PWTGGDCLVEDG

-686 DFRDAIK
+686 DFRDAVK

-701 TGQVQGEIK
+701 TGQVQGE
-710 DAKGSVIGTFNDTG
+710 FNDTG

-737 RNGTGEPGLALH
+737 RNATGEPGLALH

-770 LEDVQKADKDGK
+770 LVDVQAADKKGE
-782 IATKWPA
+782 IATEWPA

-843 IEWTNEAGEYNIDDV
+843 IEWTNEPGEHNIDDV

-879 ISLRKANSDA
+879 ISLRKANPDA
-889 FGKNTNASAGK
+889 FGKNTSAVAGK
-900 AKTINADKNEV
+900 AKTINAEKEV
-911 KINGVTKYTTGDFR
+911 KTNGVTKYTTGDFR
-925 IFFNATD
+925 IFFNATYD
-932 NEVEIASG
+932 EVEIASG

-949 DVTSGTPEE
+949 DVTSGTPDE
-958 STTVPTSIPAKS
+958 SGTIPITLPAKS

>member
-1 MKKRKFKVLLS
+1 MKKIKFKVLLS
-12 LILGA
+12 LFFGA

-30 DSVKLQEIPGT
+30 DDKITPEVTPGT
-41 IGKVNS
+41 VG
-47 ELLAASELAK
+47 ELPAQLLASADLVK
-57 EIDPNDE
+57 TLDPSNE
-64 KVILFYN
+64 KIILFYYV
-71 RADGNYSDWALWLW
+71 DGSDSSGKAVYNWIS
-85 EDGGEGELAF
+85 DGDETKVVPFVKDEATGISYAEF
-95 SSTIGQFKSKDV
+95 SSDSS
-107 LYDGNTY
+107 
-114 KIGYMVLDPS
+114 MVLDE
-124 MFTTSAPLVKDAI
+124 VKEAI
-137 ENKNNINFIIR
+137 AAGDDFNFII
-148 KSDSWTK
+148 KPKTVGDWSGQT
-155 DTDDVAVDLS
+155 ADLTFPIS
-165 STMHF
+165 EGIKHVMYYN
-170 MILSGDKDLYP
+170 GDLYTV
-181 ISSVMTP
+181 SENM
-188 FISSA
+188 SA
-193 SMETLSTLK
+193 AFTYARMETLTTMK
-202 VVLSVKYALTG
+202 VELGVKYALQIS
-213 EPSDNGF
+213 PDSNGF
-220 SLVATD
+220 SVTSKD
-226 GTTVA
+226 GSSIQII
-231 VKDVVNY
+231 DVVNY
-238 AAKTNRS
+238 NAQNDRSKNNTNVILV
-245 ENFTNTLFVKIDSD
+245 TLAND
-259 LDVSKTWMIKH
+259 LDTSKIWTISHTAFGSK
-270 QSFEPSDGRQISTQ
+270 EISTQ

-312 KVWAPLASKV
+312 KVWAPLASDV
-322 NILFYDDVSKVG
+322 QILFYDDVSKVG
-334 NFKAETVDA
+334 NFKAETVAA

-349 TEESLKGEPSAENE
+349 TEKSLKGEPSAEST

-399 SDIYAKACSPDA
+399 SDIYAKACSADA

-423 EYGTKEQYKNPFGSN
+423 DYGTKDKYKNPFGSN
-438 GSDAKDNS
+438 GTENKDNS

-485 GVTHVQILP
+485 GITHVQILP

-531 GMATVEQARAMIKKL
+531 GTATVEQARAMIKKL
-546 HENGIAVI
+546 HDNGIAVI

-636 AMKDIYE
+636 AMKEIYE
-643 ALSKIDQNVLVYGE
+643 ALSAIDQNVLVYGE
-657 PWTGGECLVENG
+657 PWTGGDCLVEDG

-686 DFRDAIK
+686 DFRDAVK

-701 TGQVQGEIK
+701 TGQVQGE
-710 DAKGSVIGTFNDTG
+710 FNDG
-724 IADGLVGESGKNN
+724 IASGLVGKSGSNK
-737 RNGTGEPGLALH
+737 RNETGEPGLALH

-843 IEWTNEAGEYNIDDV
+843 IKWTNEAGEYNIDDV
-858 NTIDLSMKATYSDV
+858 NTVDLSMKTDNADV

-879 ISLRKANSDA
+879 IALRKNNSVA
-889 FGKNTNASAGK
+889 FGKNTSASASK
-900 AKTINADKNEV
+900 AKTKNADGKEAST
-911 KINGVTKYTTGDFR
+911 KGVTKYTTGDFR

-949 DVTSGTPEE
+949 DVTTGTPAE
-958 STTVPTSIPAKS
+958 SNVIPEKVAAKS

>member
-1 MKKRKFKVLLS
+1 MEKRKFKVLLC

-17 AVMFAGCSSGGDD
+17 VVMFAGCSSGGDD
-30 DSVKLQEIPGT
+30 DDKITPEVTPGT
-41 IGKVNS
+41 VG
-47 ELLAASELAK
+47 ELPAQLLASADLLKTLDSS
-57 EIDPNDE
+57 NE
-64 KVILFYN
+64 KIILFYYV
-71 RADGNYSDWALWLW
+71 DGSDSSGKAVYNWISKGDETKVVPFTKDEATGISYA
-85 EDGGEGELAF
+85 EF
-95 SSTIGQFKSKDV
+95 SSDSS
-107 LYDGNTY
+107 
-114 KIGYMVLDPS
+114 MVLDE
-124 MFTTSAPLVKDAI
+124 VKEAI
-137 ENKNNINFIIR
+137 AAGDDFKFII
-148 KSDSWTK
+148 KPKTVGDWSGQT
-155 DTDDVAVDLS
+155 ADLTFPIS
-165 STMHF
+165 EGIKHVMYYN
-170 MILSGDKDLYP
+170 GDLYTV
-181 ISSVMTP
+181 SENM
-188 FISSA
+188 SA
-193 SMETLSTLK
+193 AFSYARMETLTTMK
-202 VVLSVKYALTG
+202 VELGVKYALQIS
-213 EPSDNGF
+213 PDSNGF
-220 SLVATD
+220 SVTSND
-226 GTTVA
+226 GSSIQIV
-231 VKDVVNY
+231 DVVNY
-238 AAKTNRS
+238 NAQNDRSKNNTNVILV
-245 ENFTNTLFVKIDSD
+245 TLAND
-259 LDVSKTWMIKH
+259 LDTSKIWTISHKAFG
-270 QSFEPSDGRQISTQ
+270 SKEISTQ

-292 DYKYSGDDLGLTFDG
+292 DYKYTKDDLGLTFDG

-312 KVWAPLASKV
+312 KVWAPLASDV
-322 NILFYDDVSKVG
+322 QILFYDDVSKVG
-334 NFKAETVDA
+334 NFKAETVAA

-349 TEESLKGEPSAENE
+349 TEKSLKGEPSAEST
-363 MSLDKETGIWSY
+363 MSPDKETGIWSY

-399 SDIYAKACSPDA
+399 SDIYAKACSADA

-423 EYGTKEQYKNPFGSN
+423 EYGTKEKYINPFGSN
-438 GSDAKDNS
+438 GAVSKDNS

-459 RATVSDSTGKF
+459 RATVSNSTGKF

-524 DYSSDKD
+524 DFSSNKD

-546 HENGIAVI
+546 HDNGIAVI

-559 NHTAGTQGGSL
+559 NHTSGTQGGSL

-636 AMKDIYE
+636 AMKEIYE
-643 ALSKIDQNVLVYGE
+643 ALSAIDQNVLVYGE
-657 PWTGGECLVENG
+657 PWTGGDCLVEDG
-669 ATQAVSAGSY
+669 ATQAVSAASY

-686 DFRDAIK
+686 DFRDAVK

-701 TGQVQGEIK
+701 TGQVQGQ
-710 DAKGSVIGTFNDTG
+710 FNDTG
-724 IADGLVGESGKNN
+724 IASGLVGKSGSNN
-737 RNGTGEPGLALH
+737 RNETGEPGLALH

-789 SVSEEQL
+789 SVSKEQL

-843 IEWTNEAGEYNIDDV
+843 IEWTNEPGEHNIDDV
-858 NTIDLSMKATYSDV
+858 NTIDLSMKITYSDV

-879 ISLRKANSDA
+879 IALRKANPDA
-889 FGKNTNASAGK
+889 FGKNTSAVAGK
-900 AKTINADKNEV
+900 AKTINAGKEV
-911 KINGVTKYTTGDFR
+911 KTNGVTKYTTGDFR

-949 DVTSGTPEE
+949 DVTSGTPAE
-958 STTVPTSIPAKS
+958 SGTIPTTLPAKS

>member
-1 MKKRKFKVLLS
+1 MKKRKFNVLLS
-12 LILGA
+12 LFLGA

-30 DSVKLQEIPGT
+30 DDKITPEVTPGT
-41 IGKVNS
+41 VGELPAK
-47 ELLAASELAK
+47 LLASADLVK
-57 EIDPNDE
+57 TLDPSNE
-64 KVILFYN
+64 KIILFYYVDGSDSSGKAVYN
-71 RADGNYSDWALWLW
+71 WISKGDETKVVPFTKDEATGISYAD
-85 EDGGEGELAF
+85 F
-95 SSTIGQFKSKDV
+95 SSDSS
-107 LYDGNTY
+107 
-114 KIGYMVLDPS
+114 MVLDE
-124 MFTTSAPLVKDAI
+124 VKEAI
-137 ENKNNINFIIR
+137 AAGDDFKFII
-148 KSDSWTK
+148 KPKTVGDWSGQT
-155 DTDDVAVDLS
+155 ADLTFPIS
-165 STMHF
+165 EGIKHVMYYN
-170 MILSGDKDLYP
+170 GDLYTV
-181 ISSVMTP
+181 SENM
-188 FISSA
+188 SA
-193 SMETLSTLK
+193 AFTYARMETLTTMK
-202 VVLSVKYALTG
+202 VELGVKYALQIS
-213 EPSDNGF
+213 PDSNGF
-220 SLVATD
+220 SVTSKD
-226 GTTVA
+226 GSSIQII
-231 VKDVVNY
+231 DVVNY
-238 AAKTNRS
+238 NAQNDRSKNNTNVILV
-245 ENFTNTLFVKIDSD
+245 TLAND
-259 LDVSKTWMIKH
+259 LDTSKIWTISHTAFGSK
-270 QSFEPSDGRQISTQ
+270 EISTQ

-312 KVWAPLASKV
+312 KVWAPLASEVK
-322 NILFYDDVSKVG
+322 ILFYDDVSKVG

-349 TEESLKGEPSAENE
+349 TEGSLKGEPSKESE

-423 EYGTKEQYKNPFGSN
+423 EYGTKEKYKNPFGSN
-438 GSDAKDNS
+438 GADSKDNS
-446 DAIIYEMH
+446 EAIIYEMH

-470 NDFASDEVIAHLKDL
+470 NDFASDEVIAHLKEL

-531 GMATVEQARAMIKKL
+531 GTATVEQARAMIKKL
-546 HENGIAVI
+546 HDNGIAVI

-559 NHTAGTQGGSL
+559 NHTSGTQGGSL

-636 AMKDIYE
+636 AMKEIYE
-643 ALSKIDQNVLVYGE
+643 ALSAIDQNVLVYGE
-657 PWTGGECLVENG
+657 PWTGGDCLVENG

-686 DFRDAIK
+686 DFRDAVK

-701 TGQVQGEIK
+701 TGQVQGE
-710 DAKGSVIGTFNDTG
+710 FNDTG
-724 IADGLVGESGKNN
+724 IASGLVGKSGNNN
-737 RNGTGEPGLALH
+737 RNVTGEPGLALH

-796 ELIKKEDKLAAAFVI
+796 ELIKKEDKLAAAFVL

-843 IEWTNEAGEYNIDDV
+843 IKWTNEAGEYNIDDV
-858 NTIDLSMKATYSDV
+858 NTVDLSMKTDNADV

-879 ISLRKANSDA
+879 IALRKNNSVA
-889 FGKNTNASAGK
+889 FGKNTSASAST
-900 AKTINADKNEV
+900 AKTKNADGKEART
-911 KINGVTKYTTGDFR
+911 KGVTKYTTGDFR

-932 NEVEIASG
+932 NEVEIASS
-940 EMTGYTKVI
+940 EMTGYKTLV
-949 DVTSGTPEE
+949 DVSTGTPAE
-958 STTVPTSIPAKS
+958 SNLVPSKVPAKS

>member
-1 MKKRKFKVLLS
+1 
-12 LILGA
+12 
-17 AVMFAGCSSGGDD
+17 MFAGCSSGGDD
-30 DSVKLQEIPGT
+30 DKITPEVTPGT
-41 IGKVNS
+41 VG
-47 ELLAASELAK
+47 ELPKQILDSAELVK
-57 EIDPNDE
+57 TLDPNNE
-64 KVILFYN
+64 KIILFYFV
-71 RADGNYSDWALWLW
+71 DGSD
-85 EDGGEGELAF
+85 
-95 SSTIGQFKSKDV
+95 SSTKAVYNWISKGDESKVVPFEKDSSTGISYAEFSLDSSNVVDEVKEAIGNGDDFK
-107 LYDGNTY
+107 
-114 KIGYMVLDPS
+114 
-124 MFTTSAPLVKDAI
+124 
-137 ENKNNINFIIR
+137 FII
-148 KSDSWTK
+148 KPKTVGDWSNQTADLLFPLSDGIK
-155 DTDDVAVDLS
+155 HV
-165 STMHF
+165 MYYN
-170 MILSGDKDLYP
+170 GDLYTV
-181 ISSVMTP
+181 SENM
-188 FISSA
+188 SA
-193 SMETLSTLK
+193 AFTYARMETLTTMK
-202 VVLSVKYALTG
+202 VELGVKYGLQVS
-213 EPSDNGF
+213 PDSNGF
-220 SLVATD
+220 SVTADD
-226 GTTVA
+226 GSSIQVI
-231 VKDVVNY
+231 DVVNY
-238 AAKTNRS
+238 NAQNERSKNNTNVILV
-245 ENFTNTLFVKIDSD
+245 TLMSA
-259 LDVSKTWMIKH
+259 LDTSKTWKIEH
-270 QSFEPSDGRQISTQ
+270 ASFGSKNISTQ

-334 NFKAETVDA
+334 NFKAETVAA

-349 TEESLKGEPSAENE
+349 TEESLKGDPSAENE

-423 EYGTKEQYKNPFGSN
+423 EYGTKEKYKNPFGSN
-438 GSDAKDNS
+438 GLDNKDNS

-459 RATVSDSTGKF
+459 RATVPNSTGKF

-636 AMKDIYE
+636 AMKEIYE
-643 ALSKIDQNVLVYGE
+643 ALSEIDQNVLVYGE
-657 PWTGGECLVENG
+657 PWTGGDCLVEDG

-686 DFRDAIK
+686 DFRDAVK

-843 IEWTNEAGEYNIDDV
+843 IEWTNEPGEYNIDDV
-858 NTIDLSMKATYSDV
+858 NTIDLSMKTTYSDV
-872 YNVYKGL
+872 YNVYKSL
-879 ISLRKANSDA
+879 ISLRKANPDA
-889 FGKNTNASAGK
+889 FGKNTSAVAGK
-900 AKTINADKNEV
+900 AKTINAGKEV
-911 KINGVTKYTTGDFR
+911 RTSGITKYTTGAFR

-932 NEVEIASG
+932 DEVEIASG

-949 DVTSGTPEE
+949 DVTSGTPKE